1 MHAFRAAVSAPIRGA
16 LAANSRTV
24 GRSTSRRSVA
34 TRAASSIHDFT
45 LKTLGGGTRESPVD
59 GAALP
64 LSQFKGKL
72 NALAEKYGDDLVI
85 LGVPSNQF
93 GHQCYDK
100 DFELLNTL
108 KHVRPGDGYV
118 PKFTI
123 TEKMEVN
130 GENEHAFWTYLKSCI
145 PYPADDRGGTGADF
159 IYQTQPNSMPIQWSP
174 VRRSDVTWNFEKFL
188 IGKDGVPAKR
198 FSPKLENAALTADI
212 DALIKA

>member
-1 MHAFRAAVSAPIRGA
+1 M
-16 LAANSRTV
+16 
-24 GRSTSRRSVA
+24 
-34 TRAASSIHDFT
+34 
-45 LKTLGGGTRESPVD
+45 
-59 GAALP
+59 
-64 LSQFKGKL
+64 